1 MSREIHYKMARIKFK
16 GNSFI
21 FFQGHLINLKG
32 NSNIS
37 ISRDLFCKVV
47 KATPTLVL
55 YVLCFNTRK
64 RREKKRK
71 EEKSKEKEK
80 KEKKE

>member
-1 MSREIHYKMARIKFK
+1 MSREILYKMTRIKFK

-21 FFQGHLINLKG
+21 FFQGRLINLKG
-32 NSNIS
+32 NSHINIR
-37 ISRDLFCKVV
+37 RDLFCKVV

-55 YVLCFNTRK
+55 YVLCFSTRK

-71 EEKSKEKEK
+71 ETKK
-80 KEKKE
+80 KE